1 MEKMNERQKSKLIY
15 KVASVAIITLVQA
28 VSFILA
34 TEIYLFLSP
43 PNPKYDL
50 GLELSLYF
58 FSFYLFPLAI
68 FIGNLITMFT
78 NKRIFILS
86 FFIIGLALLIYYWV
100 DFMYSYPFKSGY
112 IMCITFVLAVLGL
125 FSISRIRD
133 WIS

>member
-1 MEKMNERQKSKLIY
+1 MGKTKEIQKNKLIH
-15 KVASVAIITLVQA
+15 KIASIAIITLVQA

-43 PNPKYDL
+43 LAKPDL
-50 GLELSLYF
+50 MWGLSLYF
-58 FSFYLFPLAI
+58 FSFYFFPIAMIL
-68 FIGNLITMFT
+68 GNFITMFT
-78 NKRIFILS
+78 NRRIFIFS
-86 FFIIGLALLIYYWV
+86 FFIIGLGLLIDYWGNTL
-100 DFMYSYPFKSGY
+100 YPFKSGY

>member
-1 MEKMNERQKSKLIY
+1 MGNTKEIQKNKLIY
-15 KVASVAIITLVQA
+15 KIASVAIITLVQA

-43 PNPKYDL
+43 LAKPDL
-50 GLELSLYF
+50 MWGLSLYF
-58 FSFYLFPLAI
+58 FSFYFFPIAMIL
-68 FIGNLITMFT
+68 GNFITMFT